1 MVSDEE
7 RREVAARLRNGGI
20 ARNSEEAY
28 VLLLSCV
35 GIRPQLLA
43 TSTYEDAMARIANLI
58 DRPTCK
64 YVPIGD
70 GRFGCSWCGH
80 VVKLDYDV
88 PVAEETHMPFNYCPN
103 CSAEVVEDV

>member
-1 MVSDEE
+1 MTSDKE
-7 RREVAARLRNGGI
+7 RREVAKRLRNGGI
-20 ARNSEEAY
+20 ARDSEEAY

-35 GIRPQLLA
+35 GIRPQLPA
-43 TSTYEDAMARIANLI
+43 TSTYEDAMVRIADLI

-64 YVPIGD
+64 YVSIGNR
-70 GRFGCSWCGH
+70 RFGCSWCGH

-88 PVAEETHMPFNYCPN
+88 PVANEAHMPFNYCQN

>member
-1 MVSDEE
+1 MASDKQ

-20 ARNSEEAY
+20 ARDSEEAY
-28 VLLLSCV
+28 VLLLSRV
-35 GIRPQLLA
+35 GIRPQLPA
-43 TSTYEDAMARIANLI
+43 TSTYEDAMVRLADLI

-64 YVPIGD
+64 YVSIGN
-70 GRFGCSWCGH
+70 RRSSCSWCGH

-88 PVAEETHMPFNYCPN
+88 PVAEEAHMPFNYCPN